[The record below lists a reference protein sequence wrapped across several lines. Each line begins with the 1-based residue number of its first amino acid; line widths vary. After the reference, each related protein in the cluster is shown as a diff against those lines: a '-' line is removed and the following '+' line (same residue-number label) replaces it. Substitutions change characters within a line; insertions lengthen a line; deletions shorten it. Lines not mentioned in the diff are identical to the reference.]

1 MQPLKNPYAKYD
13 EYNCF
18 GCSPDNPIGLNL
30 TFYEE
35 GDYIFAEWK
44 PNHNLEGFFNVLHG
58 GIQATML
65 DEIASWVVFVKLGTA
80 GVTSRMEVRY
90 KRPVNIESGKIRI
103 QAKLLEMKRN
113 IAIIRSEILDKNNRV
128 CSEADVEYFT
138 FAPEKAKEK
147 LYYPGKEEFL
157 PDKHTN

>member
-1 MQPLKNPYAKYD
+1 MKPLKNPYAKYD

-30 TFYEE
+30 EFYEKGE
-35 GDYIFAEWK
+35 YIYAEWI
-44 PNHNLEGFFNVLHG
+44 PNHDLEGFFNVLHG

-80 GVTSRMEVRY
+80 GVTSKMEVRY
-90 KRPVNIESGKIRI
+90 KRPVSIENGKIRL
-103 QAKLLEMKRN
+103 QARLQQMNRN
-113 IAIIRSEILDKNNRV
+113 IAVIRSEILDNNGRI

-138 FAPEKAKEK
+138 YSPEKAMQK
-147 LYYPGKEEFL
+147 LYYPGREEFL
-157 PDKHTN
+157 PDKDTE